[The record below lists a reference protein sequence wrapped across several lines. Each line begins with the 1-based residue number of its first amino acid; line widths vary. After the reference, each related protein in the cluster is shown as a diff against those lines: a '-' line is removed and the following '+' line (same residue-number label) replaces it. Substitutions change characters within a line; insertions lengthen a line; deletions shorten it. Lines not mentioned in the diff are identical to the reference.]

1 MHTCVQVFQPVF
13 SAASTLDLIAAHSVT
28 AFIAVPAMV
37 VSLTEAAQ
45 SPAAAESVKLTH
57 EQASSSAGPN
67 PGLGWEQILSAAA
80 HHSARNQG
88 STANGSA
95 LTCVKRI
102 LLGGGELPEHLQRRL
117 HLLFPYAHCTTA
129 YGMTEACSSITFRP
143 MQLEA
148 DPFHSRSCAPVT
160 SRGPASRPETR
171 PASAEGVC
179 VGDPPPGIE
188 VAVLCSTSAA
198 ESSEMGT
205 EEAAQSLPR
214 VSAVLGAVG
223 EVVTRGPH
231 VMLGYWG
238 DPGAS
243 TGAILPGG
251 WLRTGDLGRLDAGG
265 ALWLLGRLKDV
276 VRSGSENVNAAA
288 VERVLLQVPGVAG
301 AAVVGL
307 PHDRLG
313 EQVCHVPKFLFPQP
327 LEGAGALAKLQG
339 DAIESEHNRLRLMLG
354 PLQQSMASSMPC
366 LQSECVLLFWQ
377 VSALLVLHANV
388 EWSGRDL
395 RSSANFGDDIRSKSP
410 TMSGASSDRLTL
422 SHDKIVSLCRQKG
435 LSSYMVPRTFLA
447 QYEPLPTNSSGKV
460 LKHAVREQIL
470 QWLSSQQQAQSR
482 L

>member
-1 MHTCVQVFQPVF
+1 MAHVCHFLTALASRNPSRILTVCQGKKKTAREVLSRIVSLSRALLDKYGLRKGDRVALVARNTDLFFEVFMAVLAADAAMGKDMPSDIASRCSHIEELIQQRDGARGLDVRIGADGAAMICFTSGTSGAPKGAVLSHAALHAQALAKLLVVGYRGEDVYLHCAPLYHIGGMSSMLAVLAAGATQVFQPVF

-28 AFIAVPAMV
+28 AFIA
-37 VSLTEAAQ
+37 
-45 SPAAAESVKLTH
+45 
-57 EQASSSAGPN
+57 
-67 PGLGWEQILSAAA
+67 
-80 HHSARNQG
+80 
-88 STANGSA
+88 
-95 LTCVKRI
+95 
-102 LLGGGELPEHLQRRL
+102 RRL

-143 MQLEA
+143 MQPEA

-313 EQVCHVPKFLFPQP
+313 EQV
-327 LEGAGALAKLQG
+327 
-339 DAIESEHNRLRLMLG
+339 
-354 PLQQSMASSMPC
+354 
-366 LQSECVLLFWQ
+366 
-377 VSALLVLHANV
+377 SALLVLHADV
-388 EWSGRDL
+388 DWSGRDL
-395 RSSANFGDDIRSKSP
+395 RSSANFGDDIR
-410 TMSGASSDRLTL
+410 
-422 SHDKIVSLCRQKG
+422 I
-435 LSSYMVPRTFLA
+435 
-447 QYEPLPTNSSGKV
+447 
-460 LKHAVREQIL
+460 
-470 QWLSSQQQAQSR
+470 
-482 L
+482 